1 MFKKFKA
8 RLSKFWDYVMAT
20 FDDPIMRSKF
30 RTIVNQF
37 HWYAERGCLCDFDF
51 DTGKA
56 KDKNKQEEFDFYLYY
71 RKLHD
76 WHYKNGVTNFRYTVI
91 IIKNILLGLILA
103 GAIVFGVIFLY
114 KATKKT
120 DEELKQ
126 ERDNYILEY
135 THNIKIDGCEY
146 IYFRD
151 PNYHSAIAITH
162 KGNCKNP
169 IHRKE

>member
-8 RLSKFWDYVMAT
+8 CLSKFCDYVIAT
-20 FDDPIMRSKF
+20 FSDPIMRSKF

-56 KDKNKQEEFDFYLYY
+56 KDKNKQEEFNFYLYY

-76 WHYKNGVTNFRYTVI
+76 WHYKNSVTNFRYTVVI
-91 IIKNILLGLILA
+91 IWHVLLGALLV
-103 GAIVFGVIFLY
+103 GGVAYGFYFLY
-114 KATKKT
+114 KTGEKSAEEKLDEMHGYIKK
-120 DEELKQ
+120 
-126 ERDNYILEY
+126 NI
-135 THNIKIDGCEY
+135 NVIKIDGCEY
-146 IYFRD
+146 IYFHD
-151 PNYHSAIAITH
+151 PGYHEVSITH

-169 IHRKE
+169 IHKKE